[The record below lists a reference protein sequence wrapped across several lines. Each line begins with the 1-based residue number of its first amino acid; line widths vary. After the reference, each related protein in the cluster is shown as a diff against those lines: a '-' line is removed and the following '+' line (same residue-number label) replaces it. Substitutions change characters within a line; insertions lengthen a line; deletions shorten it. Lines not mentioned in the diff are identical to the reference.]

1 MAAAKFFP
9 CDIIIAKFRRDPIK
23 LNKSIF
29 ADNLKKETVF
39 DRNFRPKELSDYVGQ
54 EPIKQALRVAISAS
68 KKKSSPLEHI
78 VFYGP
83 PGMGKTSLASL
94 IANEVGSRI
103 KIIGA
108 QAIEKPRDIVGYLL
122 DLQAGDILFIDEIHR
137 LNKVAEELLYPA
149 MEDFVLDL
157 SIGQGRSAKIKKINL
172 KPFTL
177 IGATTKFSSVSS
189 PLRSRFGHIFRLDP
203 YRHED
208 IEAIILRNS
217 TKLNISMTPDAIALI
232 ANRSR
237 LIPRIANML
246 IRRVHDYAIAHTE
259 GDLLVNETFTIDI
272 QVVQK
277 ALDIYQIDD
286 MGLEASDIR
295 LLRLMIEHYNGG
307 PVGLQTLAAAL
318 NEDSDTIEE
327 VQEPYLLQIGFL
339 QRTGKGRVVLE
350 KGYKHLNIKPP
361 RQFNTLFE

>member
-1 MAAAKFFP
+1 MS
-9 CDIIIAKFRRDPIK
+9 
-23 LNKSIF
+23 KSIF
-29 ADNLKKETVF
+29 ADNTKKETVF

-54 EPIKQALRVAISAS
+54 EPIKEALKIAIMAS
-68 KKKSSPLEHI
+68 KKKSSPLEHTI
-78 VFYGP
+78 FYGP

-94 IANEVGSRI
+94 IANEVGSKI

-108 QAIEKPRDIVGYLL
+108 QAIEKPRDIIGYLL

-157 SIGQGRSAKIKKINL
+157 SIGQGRMAKIKKLNL

-177 IGATTKFSSVSS
+177 IGATTRFSAVSS

-203 YRHED
+203 YRHDDISAIIRRNAGKLD
-208 IEAIILRNS
+208 IEIA
-217 TKLNISMTPDAIALI
+217 PDATELI
-232 ANRSR
+232 TNRSR

-246 IRRVHDYAIAHTE
+246 IRRVHDYALAHSDHE
-259 GDLLVNETFTIDI
+259 SSKNLSIDVET
-272 QVVQK
+272 VKK
-277 ALDIYQIDD
+277 ALNIYQIDD
-286 MGLEASDIR
+286 MGLEPSDIR
-295 LLRLMIEHYNGG
+295 MLKLMIENYNGG

-327 VQEPYLLQIGFL
+327 VHEPYLLQIGFI

-361 RQFNTLFE
+361 ITIKTLFD

>member
-1 MAAAKFFP
+1 M
-9 CDIIIAKFRRDPIK
+9 
-23 LNKSIF
+23 NKSIF
-29 ADNLKKETVF
+29 ADNIKKETVF

-54 EPIKQALRVAISAS
+54 NAIKQALQIAIAAS
-68 KKKSSPLEHI
+68 KKKSSPLEHTI
-78 VFYGP
+78 FYGP

-94 IANEVGSRI
+94 IAHEVGSKI

-157 SIGQGRSAKIKKINL
+157 SIGQGRMAKIKKINL

-177 IGATTKFSSVSS
+177 IGATTRFSAVSS
-189 PLRSRFGHIFRLDP
+189 PLRSRFGHIFRLEP
-203 YRHED
+203 YSHEN
-208 IEAIILRNS
+208 IGNIILRNAA
-217 TKLNISMTPDAIALI
+217 KLNITISDEAANLI
-232 ANRSR
+232 TNRSR

-246 IRRVHDYAIAHTE
+246 IRRVHDYALAHSE
-259 GDLLVNETFTIDI
+259 HDMDKMLNIEIDS
-272 QVVQK
+272 VKK
-277 ALDIYQIDD
+277 ALEIYQIDD
-286 MGLEASDIR
+286 MGLESSDIR
-295 LLRLMIEHYNGG
+295 LLKLMIEHYNGG

-327 VQEPYLLQIGFL
+327 VQEPYLLQIGFI

-361 RQFNTLFE
+361 ATIKTLFD

>member
-1 MAAAKFFP
+1 MS
-9 CDIIIAKFRRDPIK
+9 
-23 LNKSIF
+23 KSIF
-29 ADNLKKETVF
+29 ADNTKKETVF

-54 EPIKQALRVAISAS
+54 EPIKEAIRIAIAAS
-68 KKKSSPLEHI
+68 KKKSSPLEHTI
-78 VFYGP
+78 FYGP

-94 IANEVGSRI
+94 IANEVGSKI

-108 QAIEKPRDIVGYLL
+108 QAIEKPRDIIGYLL

-157 SIGQGRSAKIKKINL
+157 SIGQGRMAKIKKLNL

-177 IGATTKFSSVSS
+177 IGATTRFSAVSS

-203 YRHED
+203 YSPLD
-208 IEAIILRNS
+208 IGRIISRNS
-217 TKLNISMTPDAIALI
+217 KKLNIDLAVASIELI
-232 ANRSR
+232 VSRSR

-246 IRRVHDYAIAHTE
+246 IRRVHDYALAHS
-259 GDLLVNETFTIDI
+259 DDDI
-272 QVVQK
+272 SNDTPLHIQHDTVKK
-277 ALDIYQIDD
+277 ALEIYQIDD
-286 MGLEASDIR
+286 MGLEPSDIR
-295 LLRLMIEHYNGG
+295 MLKLMIENYNGG

-327 VQEPYLLQIGFL
+327 VQEPYLLQIGFI

-361 RQFNTLFE
+361 TTIKTLFD